1 MTLPKNIPPSSV
13 ASAVNAEPVHALDS
27 QQGPHDPLA
36 PTTPLAFVWADLHKP
51 TLRNGSQSNPR
62 LRARSQFD

>member
-1 MTLPKNIPPSSV
+1 MTLQKTAPP
-13 ASAVNAEPVHALDS
+13 ASEAFAVNAEPVHPLDS
-27 QQGPHDPLA
+27 QQVPQDAVA
-36 PTTPLAFVWADLHKP
+36 PTALVWKNLHKP